1 MQRDPLSPKNILI
14 VHAAELITVSG
25 RSAKRGSDMAEIG
38 IIEDGALFAE
48 KGSIKAVGKTSDVW
62 AQVKDEGFDPENT
75 LVLDATGRCVLPGF
89 VDPHTHL
96 VFAAYRADE
105 FAARLAGAKYLDI
118 LAAGG
123 GILSTVKAT
132 RSADR
137 KTLIRETLLRL
148 DTLLSFGV
156 TTVEIKSGYGL
167 DVETELRQLDVC
179 AALSR
184 KHPVRIVATF
194 LGAHALPPEW
204 SGRGDAYIDFLCET
218 LLPKIADRGLARFC
232 DVFCETG
239 VFSVEQSR
247 KLLRR
252 AAALGL
258 GIKIH
263 ADEMTPLGGAEL
275 AAELGAVSAD
285 HLLHASEQGIAAM
298 AEAGVVAVLLPI
310 TAFGLREPYA
320 RARAMIDAGCAVALA
335 TDCNPGSAFSE
346 SIPLLIALAAVHLDL
361 TPAEIVSALTLNAA
375 AALGMAESI
384 GSLDPGKQADIL
396 ILQHPSHVFLPYHLG
411 VNTVDTVI
419 HSGRIVRKGQTPV
432 ASTWA

>member
-1 MQRDPLSPKNILI
+1 MPHKHPSNLLI
-14 VHAAELITVSG
+14 VHAAELVTVSG
-25 RSAKRGSDMAEIG
+25 RKAKRGSEMAEIG
-38 IIEDGALFAE
+38 IIEDGALLATN
-48 KGSIKAVGKTSDVW
+48 STIRAVGKTADVW
-62 AQVKDEGFDPENT
+62 DRVTAEGFDPEDT

-96 VFAAYRADE
+96 VFAGYRADE

-123 GILSTVKAT
+123 GILSTVQAT

-137 KTLIRETLLRL
+137 QTLIQETLKRL

-184 KHPVRIVATF
+184 NHPLRIVPTF

-204 SGRGDAYIDFLCET
+204 RGRADAYIDFLCEK
-218 LLPKIADRGLARFC
+218 LLPEIAERGLARFC

-239 VFSVEQSR
+239 VFSVKQSR

-252 AAALGL
+252 AAALGM

-285 HLLHASEQGIAAM
+285 HLLHASDEGIAAM

-346 SIPLLIALAAVHLDL
+346 SIPLLIALAAVHLGL
-361 TPAEIVSALTLNAA
+361 TPAETVSALTLNAA
-375 AALGMAESI
+375 AALGMAEEI

-419 HSGRIVRKGQTPV
+419 HSGRLIRKGQTPLT
-432 ASTWA
+432 STWA

>member
-1 MQRDPLSPKNILI
+1 MQNAPLSPRNLLI
-14 VHAAELITVSG
+14 VHAAELVTVSG
-25 RSAKRGSDMAEIG
+25 RHAKRGSEMAEIG
-38 IIEDGALFAE
+38 IIEDGAVFAAN
-48 KGSIKAVGKTSDVW
+48 GTIRFVGKTPDVW
-62 AQVKDEGFDPENT
+62 DRVKAEGFNPADT

-96 VFAAYRADE
+96 VFAGYRADE

-132 RSADR
+132 RAADR
-137 KTLIRETLLRL
+137 QLLIRETLPRL

-184 KHPVRIVATF
+184 RHPVRIVPTF

-204 SGRGDAYIDFLCET
+204 RARGDAYIDFLCEN
-218 LLPKIADRGLARFC
+218 LLPEIADRGLAQFC

-239 VFSVEQSR
+239 VFSIEQSR
-247 KLLRR
+247 KLLCR
-252 AAALGL
+252 AAALGMGVKL
-258 GIKIH
+258 H
-263 ADEMTPLGGAEL
+263 ADEMTPLGGAAL
-275 AAELGAVSAD
+275 AAELKAVSAD
-285 HLLHASEQGIAAM
+285 HLLHASDEGIAAM

-375 AALGMAESI
+375 AALGMAEEI
-384 GSLDPGKQADIL
+384 GSLDPGKQADMI
-396 ILQHPSHVFLPYHLG
+396 ILQHPSHGFLPYHLG

-419 HSGRIVRKGQTPV
+419 RSGRLVLKGQTPV
-432 ASTWA
+432 SSTWT

>member
-1 MQRDPLSPKNILI
+1 MQNAPLFPRNLLIL
-14 VHAAELITVSG
+14 HAAELITVSG
-25 RSAKRGSDMAEIG
+25 SHAKRGPEMAEIG
-38 IIEDGALFAE
+38 IIEDGAVFAAN
-48 KGSIKAVGKTSDVW
+48 GTIRFVGKTTDVW
-62 AQVKDEGFDPENT
+62 DQVRTEGFAPEDT
-75 LVLDATGRCVLPGF
+75 LVLDATERCVLPGF

-96 VFAAYRADE
+96 VFAGYRADE

-123 GILSTVKAT
+123 GILATVKAT
-132 RSADR
+132 RAADQQ
-137 KTLIRETLLRL
+137 TLIRETLQRL

-167 DVETELRQLDVC
+167 DMETELRQLDVC

-184 KHPVRIVATF
+184 KHPVRIVPTF

-204 SGRGDAYIDFLCET
+204 RGRSDGYIDFLCEK
-218 LLPKIADRGLARFC
+218 LLPEVAARGLARFC

-252 AAALGL
+252 AAALGMGVKL
-258 GIKIH
+258 H
-263 ADEMTPLGGAEL
+263 ADEMTPLGGAAL
-275 AAELGAVSAD
+275 AAELRAVSAD
-285 HLLHASEQGIAAM
+285 HLLHASDEGILAM
-298 AEAGVVAVLLPI
+298 ADAGVVAVLLPI

-346 SIPLLIALAAVHLDL
+346 SIPLLIALAAVHLEL
-361 TPAEIVSALTLNAA
+361 TPPEIVSALTLNAA
-375 AALGMAESI
+375 AALGLAEEI
-384 GSLDPGKQADIL
+384 GSLDPGKQADML

-432 ASTWA
+432 SSTWI